1 MKIRNFQEKFTTLL
15 NQVTGINYDI
25 IITLSLEPGIL

>member
-1 MKIRNFQEKFTTLL
+1 MKIRKKKKKFTTLL

-25 IITLSLEPGIL
+25 IMTLSLEPGIL

>member
-25 IITLSLEPGIL
+25 ITLSLEPGIL